1 MNPLMRILFLSPALV
16 FVGCSTVP
24 ESVQEL
30 RAAEREAQLTRMAL
44 AVDAREKPVAS
55 LVWSLPP
62 GTVLEIPEDAG
73 PMVFSHEVR
82 ESVAGTLAA
91 AEGGAGSGY
100 SPIPE
105 NPALTAA
112 KILAPLGLS
121 FITGYWNDQALGK
134 VVGLGSSAISANTD
148 IASAGLAKEPTIVPA
163 PEAPAVP

>member
-1 MNPLMRILFLSPALV
+1 MNHFIRILLLAPALA

-24 ESVQEL
+24 ESLQEL
-30 RAAEREAQLTRMAL
+30 REAERQAQLTRMAL

-73 PMVFSHEVR
+73 PMVLSHEVR

-91 AEGGAGSGY
+91 AEGSAGSGY
-100 SPIPE
+100 SPVPE
-105 NPALTAA
+105 TPAVTAA

-134 VVGLGSSAISANTD
+134 VVGLGSSAITANAD
-148 IASAGLAKEPTIVPA
+148 IASASLAKEPTIVPSPDAGAA
-163 PEAPAVP
+163 P